1 MEYNFSEF
9 MDNKD
14 EVLNDF
20 LYKHT
25 SCLYVG
31 IKNEESTTLYTYYKN
46 IIDLFSKTFTMKTL
60 LKLVDDLTIYKITS
74 DIPYII
80 TLNEIYGLKNILISK
95 ISDKKSNLY
104 IVEIMEIFKEI
115 NNNVAS
121 IYLKEYIEKL
131 LCINNIR
138 HNSLS
143 DLVEKN
149 FISHYESHL
158 VWLTNLAKH
167 IRDEDIDNF
176 VELDD
181 TICEFGKWLH
191 TDAKKIIQNNSKY
204 KIIDILHKN
213 LHMFGKKLYAQIGKN
228 EYHILITYL
237 EKCELISLSIGTEL
251 ALIDNILMNNR
262 ITKDSLTGSLNR
274 QALRNVF
281 ESQYELSLATTNP
294 FILAMC
300 DLDFFKNVNDNYGHI
315 AGDKMLILFVEIVKE
330 NIRNTDIIIRYGGEE
345 FIIILPAVK
354 RDKAVDIL
362 EKVRKDFAKVI
373 LDFNGDK
380 ISTTVSIGLVEIR
393 PEKYFKQNFIDE
405 YIMIADQKLYTAKDN
420 GRNRIEF

>member
-31 IKNEESTTLYTYYKN
+31 IENEESTTLYTYYKN

>member
-31 IKNEESTTLYTYYKN
+31 IENEESTTLYTYYKN

-251 ALIDNILMNNR
+251 ALIDNILMNKR